1 MRIIKNC
8 RLQTMRSLFFLVI
21 IFCFISCGRSKT
33 EDLIKGKKW
42 EVYDVTPPAG
52 VFNIEDANR
61 ASDLKN
67 GFYKEA
73 WFKFLSDGIFVASFE
88 GKADTGR
95 YQISSN
101 GKMISLYPKHGKDVY
116 EQIQIQHLTNDK
128 MDFNTIVADFNLV
141 LHLKTE

>member
-1 MRIIKNC
+1 M
-8 RLQTMRSLFFLVI
+8 QALFFLMIVVCI
-21 IFCFISCGRSKT
+21 VSCGRSKT
-33 EDLIKGKKW
+33 EEMLKGKKW

-52 VFNIEDANR
+52 AFNIEDANR

-67 GFYKEA
+67 GFYKGA
-73 WFKFLSDGIFVASFE
+73 WFKFLPEGIFVASFE

-101 GKMISLYPKHGKDVY
+101 GKMISLYPKNSDKVY
-116 EQIQIQHLTNDK
+116 EQIQIQHLTSNK

-141 LHLKTE
+141 LHLKAE

>member
-1 MRIIKNC
+1 M
-8 RLQTMRSLFFLVI
+8 L
-21 IFCFISCGRSKT
+21 
-33 EDLIKGKKW
+33 KGKKW

-67 GFYKEA
+67 GFYKDA
-73 WFKFLSDGIFVASFE
+73 WFKFLSGDVFVASFE

-101 GKMISLYPKHGKDVY
+101 GKTISLYPKHGNKVY
-116 EQIQIQHLTNDK
+116 EQIQIQNLTRDK

-141 LHLKTE
+141 LHLKAE